1 MPELCL
7 KRLRNFP
14 VPKSLVIKMV
24 MWLMEGREE
33 VGGLGG
39 SDMREEE
46 QRGKEKK
53 GWKGE
58 IKVVKR
64 GNLWVAEGNIRGRIT
79 RPSEGGHTERRGEEG
94 K

>member
-1 MPELCL
+1 MTAKESVPELCL

-39 SDMREEE
+39 SDMRKEE

-53 GWKGE
+53 GGG
-58 IKVVKR
+58 VK
-64 GNLWVAEGNIRGRIT
+64 L
-79 RPSEGGHTERRGEEG
+79 
-94 K
+94 KL